1 MTTHDNEQNDTL
13 TSTRAAWDLAAQ
25 KYAPSV
31 DRDIEFL
38 RRGGISLLD
47 REQQALSQLPV
58 RGRAIHLQCS
68 HGLDALSLL
77 NLGFSEVV
85 GVDISAAMLALARSK
100 SNRLGWRAEW
110 VRADVLE
117 PPEELFGTAELVYTG
132 KGAIPWVRNI
142 EEWANVIRRL
152 LRPGGYLYVFEGHPL
167 DWVWEPHADSH
178 RLHPLRSY
186 FDDAPRPNEDFPA
199 GAVERY
205 GSPDAHGPI
214 AWEYHW
220 TLGEIASAV
229 VQSGLE
235 LEMLDEHAEHYW
247 PRFPNM
253 PADET
258 RRLPHTFSLRALRRT
273 A

>member
-1 MTTHDNEQNDTL
+1 
-13 TSTRAAWDLAAQ
+13 
-25 KYAPSV
+25 
-31 DRDIEFL
+31 
-38 RRGGISLLD
+38 
-47 REQQALSQLPV
+47 
-58 RGRAIHLQCS
+58 
-68 HGLDALSLL
+68 LDALSLL

-85 GVDISAAMLALARSK
+85 GVDISAAMLALAQSK

-117 PPEELFGTAELVYTG
+117 SPEELFGTAELVYTG

-152 LRPGGYLYVFEGHPL
+152 LRSGGYLYVFEGHPL

-186 FDDAPRPNEDFPA
+186 FDDAPRSNEDFPA

-214 AWEYHW
+214 ACEYHW

-258 RRLPHTFSLRALRRT
+258 RRLPHTFPCVLSDGRPN
-273 A
+273 